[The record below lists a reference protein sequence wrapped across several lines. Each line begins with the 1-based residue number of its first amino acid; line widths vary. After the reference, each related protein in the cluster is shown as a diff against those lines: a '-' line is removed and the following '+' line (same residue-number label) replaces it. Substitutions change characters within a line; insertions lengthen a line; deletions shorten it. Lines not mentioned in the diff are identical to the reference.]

1 MTTADKHR
9 RTGRRLA
16 ANGPP
21 RPPGNAVPLEE
32 RPATIRT
39 HNKPRKP
46 RRRRVPETSAHQ
58 QVKQKFRLGA
68 PSRAPQ
74 LTCRIIH
81 NRIRCSNGH
90 DGRRCRI
97 SLCIKARVVGLR
109 SDAP

>member
-1 MTTADKHR
+1 MTRADKHR
-9 RTGRRLA
+9 RTGRWRA

-21 RPPGNAVPLEE
+21 RPPGNAAPLEE

-39 HNKPRKP
+39 HIKPRKP
-46 RRRRVPETSAHQ
+46 RRTRVPETSAHQ
-58 QVKQKFRLGA
+58 QAKQRFRRGA

-81 NRIRCSNGH
+81 SRVRCSNGH
-90 DGRRCRI
+90 DWRRCRN
-97 SLCIKARVVGLR
+97 SLCITARVVGLR